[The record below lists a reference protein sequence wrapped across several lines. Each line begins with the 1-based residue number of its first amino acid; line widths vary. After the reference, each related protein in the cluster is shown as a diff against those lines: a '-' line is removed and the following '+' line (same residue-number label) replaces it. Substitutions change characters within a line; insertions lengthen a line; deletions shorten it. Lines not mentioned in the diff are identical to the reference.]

1 MNYLTGMKR
10 LLFPLLAL
18 AAATAGAQP
27 GKQEL
32 AKATA
37 SAERTALLE
46 ALKQKLQPGL
56 RQKPKLVV
64 TKLTVMSGYAYFA
77 GRAKASDGKDID
89 FRKTAYKEDVEQ
101 GVFDGDGTNALLKKT
116 GGKWKVLAYVIG
128 PTDVPWGCWWKEFKA
143 PKEIFDYTE
152 TSCDWVK

>member
-1 MNYLTGMKR
+1 MKR
-10 LLFPLLAL
+10 LLTLLIAS
-18 AAATAGAQP
+18 AAISAGAQAV
-27 GKQEL
+27 KQDL
-32 AKATA
+32 TKATG

-64 TKLTVMSGYAYFA
+64 TKLTVKDSYAYFV
-77 GRAKASDGKDID
+77 GRAKAADGKDID

-116 GGKWKVLAYVIG
+116 GGKWKVLAYTIG
-128 PTDVPWGCWWKEFKA
+128 PTDVPWGCWWKEYKA
-143 PKEIFDYTE
+143 PKEIFDYAE
-152 TSCDWVK
+152 KNCDWVK